1 MTSSN
6 VIEFSKRRTYLDA
19 CRERGLFQQ
28 REEMLAEHS
37 DLTAQLANVRRDKSA
52 EVVFLSGASAAGP
65 ANPGTIDCHDE
76 AQERLSKILDAYGN
90 TIGGSFVPL
99 LKHLILA
106 TDVTGEIAESIFA
119 ATSTD
124 LNREKETYVTEKQKK
139 VASRAVLRAAVDKAN
154 MRGDRRHTSAGS
166 GGNTDPRRTPL
177 ADAVARSNKRP
188 R

>member
-19 CRERGLFQQ
+19 CRERGVFQQ

-37 DLTAQLANVRRDKSA
+37 DLTAQLANVRKDKSA
-52 EVVFLSGASAAGP
+52 EVISLAGASTADP
-65 ANPGTIDCHDE
+65 ANPPTIDRHDE

-90 TIGGSFVPL
+90 TVGGSFVPL

-106 TDVTGEIAESIFA
+106 TEATGEIAESIFA
-119 ATSTD
+119 ATITD
-124 LNREKETYVTEKQKK
+124 LIRQRETDVTEKQKK

-154 MRGDRRHTSAGS
+154 MRGRRKTSANAN
-166 GGNTDPRRTPL
+166 GNADPKRTPL
-177 ADAVARSNKRP
+177 ADAVARTNKRS